1 MKITNTE
8 KVKET
13 SLAKQSKKII
23 VSLAERLNVL
33 AHNLWWAWNPAAQE
47 IFKSFSPLTWKV
59 SHHNPVYVMAQL
71 SEQELHARLGDEEF
85 QAKVTRVLDDFD
97 DYMKRCPLPYNDDKK
112 RDLGLIAYFC
122 AEFGLHECLPLYS
135 GGLGVLAGDHTK
147 SASDVGLPFVGV
159 GLYYRQGYF
168 KQSVG
173 DDGRQREDYP
183 FVDPDLVPVE
193 PVKDSKGKRVKVS
206 IEIASYK
213 VVAQAW
219 QVNVGRCKLYL
230 LDTDVEENSPETS
243 GLTAMAYGGDTMTRI
258 RQEMM
263 LGIGGVRLLRALKLE
278 PKVFHMNE
286 GHAAFLTLELMREH
300 IQKGV
305 EISKAESLVR
315 EKCVFTTHTPVPAGH
330 DRFSRDLFDVSLHRM
345 AEHMNLSL
353 TDLWNYGQSLNS
365 ETPNSFTMT
374 VLALKLSRGANG
386 VSKIHG
392 DVSQLMWNGM
402 YPELARKDVPIGY
415 ITNGVHMPS
424 WSVDISW
431 QFWQNHDDRRWQESL
446 TDQEYWNH
454 LTDPEVVS
462 DEDLWSLRYRLRRHL
477 VEFMRNKARNQ
488 RIHGGVFGEDKF
500 NTLLNPDA
508 LTIGFARRF
517 ASYKRAALLFSD
529 PVKAAAIFN
538 NPERPVQI
546 IFAGKAHPKDE
557 AGKNFLQQIVTVTQT
572 PQFWGKVIFIEN
584 YDMNIARHLVS
595 GCDVW
600 LNNPRRPLEASGTS
614 GQKVTIN
621 GGLNASVLDG
631 WWAEAYNGENG
642 WAIGGVDGSLEA
654 SPEEDHK
661 DAEAMYDVI
670 FNQMIPLFYQRD
682 AVGIPKGWIKRMRNA
697 IRTLIPVYNTNRM
710 VMEYA
715 DKYYFPIKK

>member
-1 MKITNTE
+1 MAKHTKNIIP
-8 KVKET
+8 
-13 SLAKQSKKII
+13 SL
-23 VSLAERLNVL
+23 VERLNVL
-33 AHNLWWAWNPAAQE
+33 AHNLWWVWHPSAQD
-47 IFKSFSPLTWKV
+47 IFKSFSPLTWKI
-59 SHHNPVYVMAQL
+59 SHHNPVYVLAQI

-85 QAKVTRVLDDFD
+85 QAKVLKVLDEFD
-97 DYMKRCPLPYNDDKK
+97 EYMKRCPLPFLDEKK
-112 RDLGLIAYFC
+112 RDLGLVAYFC

-147 SASDVGLPFVGV
+147 SASDLGLPFVGV

-168 KQSVG
+168 KQTVG
-173 DDGRQREDYP
+173 DDGRQHEDYP
-183 FVDPDLVPVE
+183 FVDPELVPVE
-193 PVKDSKGKRVKVS
+193 PVKDSKGKRVKVF
-206 IEIASYK
+206 IDIASSSVY
-213 VVAQAW
+213 AQAW

-230 LDTDVEENSPETS
+230 LDTDVEENSPDVR

-286 GHAAFLTLELMREH
+286 GHAAFLTLELMREQIH
-300 IQKGV
+300 KGV
-305 EISKAESLVR
+305 ELSKAESSVR
-315 EKCVFTTHTPVPAGH
+315 QKCVFTTHTPVPAGH

-345 AEHMNLSL
+345 AEKLKLSL
-353 TDLWNYGQSLNS
+353 TDLWNYGQSINS
-365 ETPNSFTMT
+365 ETPDSFTMT

-392 DVSQLMWNGM
+392 DVSQLMWNAM
-402 YPELARKDVPIGY
+402 YPGVERKDVPIGY

-424 WSVDISW
+424 WSVDLSW
-431 QFWQNHDDRRWQESL
+431 NFWQNHDSQQWQERL
-446 TDQEYWNH
+446 TDQGYWNH
-454 LTDPEVVS
+454 LADPAVVS

-488 RIHGGVFGEDKF
+488 RIHGGVFGEEAF

-508 LTIGFARRF
+508 LTLGFARRF

-529 PVKAAAIFN
+529 PVKAEKIFN
-538 NPERPVQI
+538 NPDRPVQI
-546 IFAGKAHPKDE
+546 IFAGKAHPKDDG
-557 AGKNFLQQIVTVTQT
+557 GKKYLQQIIAITQT

-584 YDMNIARHLVS
+584 YDMNIARHLVA

-621 GGLNASVLDG
+621 GGLNASILDG

-642 WAIGGVDGSLEA
+642 WAIGGQPTSLEA
-654 SPEEDHK
+654 SADEDHN
-661 DAEAMYDVI
+661 DADALYNVLVND
-670 FNQMIPLFYQRD
+670 MIPLFYQRD
-682 AVGIPKGWIKRMRNA
+682 NVGIPRGWIKKIRNA
-697 IRTLIPVYNTNRM
+697 MKTLIPVYNTNRM

-715 DKYYFPIKK
+715 DKYYFPVK